1 MSFCASKGLFARR
14 PAGCSS
20 KLCVGSVQPPE
31 TLPGP
36 SDEADGTLV
45 VFGRG
50 YSSEILQGSLDAFA
64 EAVRKAST

>member
-1 MSFCASKGLFARR
+1 
-14 PAGCSS
+14 
-20 KLCVGSVQPPE
+20 VQPPE

-45 VFGRG
+45 MFGRG

>member
-1 MSFCASKGLFARR
+1 
-14 PAGCSS
+14 
-20 KLCVGSVQPPE
+20 VQPPE

-36 SDEADGTLV
+36 IEEADGTLV

-64 EAVRKAST
+64 EAARKAST